1 MTQDHMESESHMEE
15 SRAPLLVH
23 LAELRNRIMRSVLA
37 FVLTFILCYFFASEI
52 YEFLVQP
59 LAIAFGDDE
68 GRRLIATAPQETFI
82 TYLRVSAFGALCV
95 SFPWIAGE
103 LWLFVAP
110 GLYKNER
117 GAFLPFMLA
126 TPVLFILGASLVYY
140 FVMPLV
146 FQFFLGF
153 ENPGGEG
160 SLPIVLETRVSEY
173 LSLVMTFMF
182 AFGLSFQLPVLLT
195 LLGRVGIVS
204 ASMLRKGRKYA
215 VVAVFFAAALLTPPD
230 IISQISLALPVLLL
244 YELSI
249 LAVSMIEKKRTAKE
263 DTEPESPSAP

>member
-1 MTQDHMESESHMEE
+1 MSENQMEE

-23 LAELRNRIMRSVLA
+23 LAELRNRIIRSVLA
-37 FVLTFILCYFFASEI
+37 FVLAFIVCYIFATDI

-59 LAIAFGDDE
+59 LAIAFGDDT
-68 GRRLIATAPQETFI
+68 GRRLIATSPQETFI

-95 SFPWIAGE
+95 SFPWFAGE
-103 LWLFVAP
+103 IWSFVAP

-117 GAFLPFMLA
+117 GAFLPFILA
-126 TPVLFILGASLVYY
+126 TPVLFIMGASLVYY
-140 FVMPLV
+140 LVMPLV
-146 FQFFLGF
+146 FKFFLGF
-153 ENPGGEG
+153 ENPGGNG
-160 SLPIVLETRVSEY
+160 GLPIELETRVSEY

-204 ASMLRKGRKYA
+204 SGMLKKGRKYA

-230 IISQISLALPVLLL
+230 IISQVSLALPVLLL

-249 LAVSMIEKKRTAKE
+249 FAVSMIEKKRSQSE
-263 DTEPESPSAP
+263 DDQPEYPAGP

>member
-1 MTQDHMESESHMEE
+1 M
-15 SRAPLLVH
+15 
-23 LAELRNRIMRSVLA
+23 
-37 FVLTFILCYFFASEI
+37 FI
-52 YEFLVQP
+52 
-59 LAIAFGDDE
+59 
-68 GRRLIATAPQETFI
+68 
-82 TYLRVSAFGALCV
+82 
-95 SFPWIAGE
+95 
-103 LWLFVAP
+103 AP

-117 GAFLPFMLA
+117 GAFLPFLLA
-126 TPVLFILGASLVYY
+126 TPVLFALGASLVYY

-146 FQFFLGF
+146 FKFFLGF

-195 LLGRVGIVS
+195 LMGRVGIINS
-204 ASMLRKGRKYA
+204 DMLRKGRKYA
-215 VVAVFFAAALLTPPD
+215 VVAVFLAAALLTPPD

-249 LAVSMIEKKRTAKE
+249 FAVSMIEKKRARKE
-263 DTEPESPSAP
+263 DEEPEEPAGP